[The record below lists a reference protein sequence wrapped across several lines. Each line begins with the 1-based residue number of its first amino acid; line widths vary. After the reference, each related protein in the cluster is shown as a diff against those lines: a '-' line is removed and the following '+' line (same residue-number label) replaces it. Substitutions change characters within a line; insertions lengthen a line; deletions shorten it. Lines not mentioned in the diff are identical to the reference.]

1 VIINTP
7 FEKERSSALANF
19 SITGMQPGEI
29 ADYLYRQHKIFT
41 VGINRTAVQGVRVTP
56 HLYTT
61 LADLDKLVAAIK
73 ELVA

>member
-1 VIINTP
+1 MKP
-7 FEKERSSALANF
+7 D
-19 SITGMQPGEI
+19 EI
-29 ADYLYRQHKIFT
+29 ADYLYRKHKIFT

-73 ELVA
+73 ELAA